1 MLLRFLLA
9 RGVSNEGDAPGD
21 HACDNGAR
29 GRARAPRPGTVH
41 RLARTLALVSIVVA
55 AVPGRADAQSA
66 ALAAASRK
74 ATTLAAINAY
84 TVFYNTQ
91 SVRVRGTVDEHDGVS
106 TLRRGE
112 DRVVLTGT
120 VSGPQAGDPDR
131 EYEATGTFL
140 DVGRLEPS
148 DARLAGLDV
157 STVWRKEGRQW
168 PGPGELK
175 LLRLSSL
182 EPAEPFPAP
191 SVRALALDP
200 GRFADQRVTI
210 TGRFQGNNLYGQLPD
225 APTGARRAFVLQLAD
240 AAVWVTGLVPKGSG
254 FNLDVN
260 ARVDTSRWLEVSGVV
275 TVLRGVAVIEGQI
288 VALGTAP
295 SEAAPSEPAARVRT
309 VGPPV
314 EVVFSL
320 PTQGETDVA
329 PATTVRVQF
338 SRELDRRSL
347 AGRVQ
352 AAYAA
357 SSPAGRDATPPAPL
371 EFATSYA
378 DGARTLEIRF
388 AKPLLPFRSV
398 TISLLEGI
406 LAADGAALV
415 PWTLTFTAG
424 S

>member
-1 MLLRFLLA
+1 M
-9 RGVSNEGDAPGD
+9 N
-21 HACDNGAR
+21 
-29 GRARAPRPGTVH
+29 
-41 RLARTLALVSIVVA
+41 RLARALALALLAVA
-55 AVPGRADAQSA
+55 AASDRAESQPA
-66 ALAAASRK
+66 APPSASRK
-74 ATTLAAINAY
+74 ATTLAAIDAY

-91 SVRVRGTVDEHDGVS
+91 SVRVRGTVEGRDGVY

-112 DRVVLTGT
+112 HRVVLTGN
-120 VSGPQAGDPDR
+120 VSAPPVAEPDR

-140 DVGRLEPS
+140 DIGRLEPT

-157 STVWRKEGRQW
+157 STVWRKEARQW

-182 EPAEPFPAP
+182 EPADPFPAP

-200 GRFADQRVTI
+200 GRFAEQRVTI

-240 AAVWVTGLVPKGSG
+240 AAVWVTGLAPKGSG
-254 FNLDVN
+254 FNLDAN

-275 TVLRGVAVIEGQI
+275 TVVRGVAVVEGQL
-288 VALGTAP
+288 VALATAP
-295 SEAAPSEPAARVRT
+295 SEAAPSEPAARVLT
-309 VGPPV
+309 MGPPV

-320 PTQGETDVA
+320 PTQGETDV
-329 PATTVRVQF
+329 PLATTVRVQF

-347 AGRVQ
+347 AGRVR

-357 SSPAGRDATPPAPL
+357 IDPSVRDAAPPPTL
-371 EFATSYA
+371 EFTTSYA
-378 DGARTLEIRF
+378 EGARTIEIRF

-406 LAADGAALV
+406 LASDGAALV